1 MKLFDDIAERRI
13 QAAQDAGE
21 FDRLPGMGRP
31 LVISEDF
38 SMPIEVRMAHRR
50 LIRSAQEDDR
60 FSLAAQIRLRRLW
73 ALVEKRRSNL
83 RKLGDSERPVDIARS
98 VEISRG
104 DEQ

>member
-1 MKLFDDIAERRI
+1 MKWFDDIAERRI

-50 LIRSAQEDDR
+50 LLRLAQEEDR
-60 FSLAAQIRLRRLW
+60 FSLAAQMRLRRLHS
-73 ALVEKRRSNL
+73 LIDQRRKR
-83 RKLGDSERPVDIARS
+83 AR
-98 VEISRG
+98 VL
-104 DEQ
+104 DESPSGETL

>member
-1 MKLFDDIAERRI
+1 MKIFDDIAERRI

-50 LIRSAQEDDR
+50 LLRAAQEDDR
-60 FSLAAQIRLRRLW
+60 FSLAAQLRMRRLW
-73 ALVEKRRSNL
+73 ALVEQRRAHL
-83 RKLGDSERPVDIARS
+83 RRLGDTAQRVDITRPVDIPT
-98 VEISRG
+98 G

>member
-31 LVISEDF
+31 LVINEDF

-50 LIRSAQEDDR
+50 LMRAAQEDDR
-60 FSLAAQIRLRRLW
+60 FSLAAQMRLRRLW

-83 RKLGDSERPVDIARS
+83 RKLGDCERPVDIARS
-98 VEISRG
+98 VEISKG

>member
-31 LVISEDF
+31 LIISEDF

-50 LIRSAQEDDR
+50 LMRAAQEDDR
-60 FSLAAQIRLRRLW
+60 FSLAAQLRLRRLR
-73 ALVEKRRSNL
+73 ALVEQRRVMQRHQGVATVPEDNTPS
-83 RKLGDSERPVDIARS
+83 DDIAS
-98 VEISRG
+98 G
-104 DEQ
+104 GQP

>member
-38 SMPIEVRMAHRR
+38 SMPIEVRLAHRR
-50 LIRSAQEDDR
+50 LMRAAQEDDR
-60 FSLAAQIRLRRLW
+60 FSLAAQMRLRRLR
-73 ALVEKRRSNL
+73 ALVEQRRLKPRQS
-83 RKLGDSERPVDIARS
+83 DHSTP
-98 VEISRG
+98 G
-104 DEQ
+104 DEP

>member
-1 MKLFDDIAERRI
+1 MKWFDDIAERRI

-50 LIRSAQEDDR
+50 LLRLAQEEDR
-60 FSLAAQIRLRRLW
+60 FSLAAQMRLRRLHS
-73 ALVEKRRSNL
+73 LIDQRRKRAR
-83 RKLGDSERPVDIARS
+83 RP
-98 VEISRG
+98 
-104 DEQ
+104 DEAPPGETS

>member
-38 SMPIEVRMAHRR
+38 SMPIEVRLAHRR
-50 LIRSAQEDDR
+50 LMRAAQEDDR
-60 FSLAAQIRLRRLW
+60 FSLAAQMRLRRLR
-73 ALVEKRRSNL
+73 ALVEQRRLKL
-83 RKLGDSERPVDIARS
+83 RQSDHSTP
-98 VEISRG
+98 G
-104 DEQ
+104 DEP

>member
-31 LVISEDF
+31 LIISEDF

-50 LIRSAQEDDR
+50 LMRAAQEDDR
-60 FSLAAQIRLRRLW
+60 FSLAAQMRLRRLR
-73 ALVEKRRSNL
+73 ALVEQRRVMQRQQGVVIGPEDNTQS
-83 RKLGDSERPVDIARS
+83 DDIAS
-98 VEISRG
+98 G
-104 DEQ
+104 GQP